1 MAVRVISCFLCGI
14 VAGLLLWLYGKRNR
28 TPFFRFDSFDDP
40 VSHDT
45 DPNLLLRLLKNI
57 GRFKMSMHIKVS
69 QLDGA
74 MRLAY
79 MAKHLREKMIF
90 YILCGSCGQ
99 QFFQSVI
106 RIQQADEIYEVNS
119 WIKKNFRNSFTV
131 EELAEQKNMSVSQF
145 IRDYRKMFGQS
156 PKEDISKLRCQL
168 QEQVIFLEKQ
178 ARK

>member
-1 MAVRVISCFLCGI
+1 MTVCMDVTNLHGTSDQTYNTVPCVG
-14 VAGLLLWLYGKRNR
+14 WGKYVEEN
-28 TPFFRFDSFDDP
+28 
-40 VSHDT
+40 
-45 DPNLLLRLLKNI
+45 